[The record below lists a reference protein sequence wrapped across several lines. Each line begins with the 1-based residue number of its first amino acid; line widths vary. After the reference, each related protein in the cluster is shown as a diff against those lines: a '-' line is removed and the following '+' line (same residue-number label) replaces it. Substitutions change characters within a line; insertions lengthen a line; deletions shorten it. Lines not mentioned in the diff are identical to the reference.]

1 MGAVQKPPFSA
12 ILAKAGIHKGWFLPD
27 ARIRGRGDLG
37 QCFCFWTAL
46 NWKNLAFFGLLS
58 NTRHRPEKQPCS
70 RFKTFARCRLK
81 SCDCRDAHYR
91 KDANKENR
99 KEKIESIL
107 MEPPPLSGSF
117 VSALQE
123 KENRKEAQA
132 HSQADERPVS
142 TNAKFQLN
150 DLPPILWEV

>member
-1 MGAVQKPPFSA
+1 MTGKSSGSVQKPPFS
-12 ILAKAGIHKGWFLPD
+12 IIPAKAGIHKGGFL
-27 ARIRGRGDLG
+27 
-37 QCFCFWTAL
+37 
-46 NWKNLAFFGLLS
+46 
-58 NTRHRPEKQPCS
+58 
-70 RFKTFARCRLK
+70 
-81 SCDCRDAHYR
+81 RDAHYR
-91 KDANKENR
+91 KDVNKENR